1 MRTAARIALASG
13 VFALALLAAELGHR
27 AWRRAAGRPHDAEV
41 LRLSFQNYLE
51 RGPSGVPALAGRK
64 PWSEAVHSAR
74 VIHPYHGSE
83 EAHDLD
89 GVLAYFRARPPGEYA
104 VVVVGG
110 SVAAGFARLRG
121 RDLAAAIE
129 ADPRFAGKRV
139 RVLDYAHFAYRQP
152 QQLARVLYLL
162 ALGGKPDAVIALD
175 GYNELTLDLERS
187 HPAYPTSPVWGHLVS
202 GPAESDP
209 EEVELFAELWELRG
223 AGVGLVRT
231 TLALGLE
238 RSSLWSHFVLHRV
251 RAGAR
256 RRGDI
261 QADLLAR
268 SNARLDAAARY
279 QVDGPEWRD
288 GFDGLIDAC
297 VGTWVEGSISLD
309 AVCRSRGIAYLH
321 ALQPTLFDAGSK
333 PLSAEELALRP
344 AGIGYRPA
352 VEAGY
357 PRMRERGRALR
368 ERGVAFLDA
377 SRAFERVERPLYFD
391 ECHFY
396 DEGNE
401 LLVPILAGAF
411 LASLPAAPSAG
422 AEPRVGAR

>member
-1 MRTAARIALASG
+1 MRTAGQIALAAG
-13 VFALALLAAELGHR
+13 VFALALVAAELGHR
-27 AWRRAAGRPHDAEV
+27 AWRRAAGRPHDASV
-41 LRLSFQNYLE
+41 VRQSFGNYLE

-64 PWSEAVHSAR
+64 PRTEGIHSAR

-83 EAHDLD
+83 ESHDPD
-89 GVLAYFRARPPGEYA
+89 GVLGYFRARPRDEYA

-110 SVAAGFARLRG
+110 SVAAGFAALRG

-129 ADPRFAGKRV
+129 ADPRFAGRRV
-139 RVLDYAHFAYRQP
+139 RVLNYSHFAYRQP

-162 ALGGKPDAVIALD
+162 ALGGTPDAVIELD

-187 HPAYPTSPVWGHLVS
+187 HPAYPTDPVWGHLVS

-209 EEVELFAELWELRG
+209 QEIELFAELWDLRG

-238 RSSLWSHFVLHRV
+238 RSSLWSHFVLQRV
-251 RAGAR
+251 RGGAR
-256 RRGDI
+256 RRGEI
-261 QADLLAR
+261 QAELLAR
-268 SNARLDAAARY
+268 TNARLDAVSRY
-279 QVDGPEWRD
+279 QADGPVWKE

-297 VGTWVEGSISLD
+297 VGTWIEGSVSLD

-321 ALQPTLFDAGSK
+321 VLQPTLFDAGSK

-344 AGIGYRPA
+344 AGSGYRPA
-352 VEAGY
+352 IEAGY
-357 PRMRERGRALR
+357 PRMRERSRALR
-368 ERGVAFLDA
+368 ERGIAFVDA
-377 SRAFERVERPLYFD
+377 SRAFEHVEEQLYFD

-396 DEGNE
+396 DRGNE
-401 LLVPILAGAF
+401 LLVPILARAL
-411 LASLPAAPSAG
+411 LASLPGAPSAG
-422 AEPRVGAR
+422 GER